1 MNSILFLTISILF
14 FSFANFLRFARW
26 NMLCNS
32 GHLYQSKLDFHTYFV
47 GRILNL
53 LLPLKLGDTIRL
65 FSVKRRQLV
74 LPTLLVLGIERCL
87 DAIFFL
93 ILASVL
99 YIKIQIDGLTL
110 AFVFTIVLVL
120 ISLFSFLRI
129 HLANYSIFRL
139 SLWTLKRIVSRK
151 VAIKSIF
158 YSISITF
165 CIYFATVILSR
176 SAKVESN
183 SFSLLNDQISVK
195 LSFPALKISILFYAI
210 LISCLIPS
218 IVVIL
223 IPNLFQLKKNWN
235 YRNLHQVNIT
245 EIAHFEIRNRRRFA
259 KISIR
264 SNENIVKVFQGGSN
278 AITYLTL
285 GSNGFRVR
293 KSARDN
299 GMETL
304 LSQFKYMQSFGEIPA
319 IPRVEL
325 DQNTNDYF
333 GYGLKYYEEFQTLSE
348 YLNSRSDPSLAFLRL
363 RSNYEEIF
371 TRTLGGDNANLDI
384 YFKVKFERLND
395 LINSNFD
402 GYFVDSIRYRLFKE
416 DIMFVRDSI
425 LKKVAVERLSRSHGD
440 FSASNILFDETSFVY
455 IDLLAPNQHS
465 TVESDWGKLSLSL
478 LIELEERIHLQS
490 IGFEEESIA
499 KLSADGIH
507 LFNILQETLSV
518 FYDCRNISHH
528 VLLHFVRVIPYRV
541 SNPES
546 AKYWFELFHES
557 IAFLRQKHQF

>member
-1 MNSILFLTISILF
+1 
-14 FSFANFLRFARW
+14 
-26 NMLCNS
+26 
-32 GHLYQSKLDFHTYFV
+32 
-47 GRILNL
+47 
-53 LLPLKLGDTIRL
+53 
-65 FSVKRRQLV
+65 
-74 LPTLLVLGIERCL
+74 
-87 DAIFFL
+87 
-93 ILASVL
+93 
-99 YIKIQIDGLTL
+99 
-110 AFVFTIVLVL
+110 
-120 ISLFSFLRI
+120 
-129 HLANYSIFRL
+129 
-139 SLWTLKRIVSRK
+139 
-151 VAIKSIF
+151 
-158 YSISITF
+158 
-165 CIYFATVILSR
+165 
-176 SAKVESN
+176 
-183 SFSLLNDQISVK
+183 
-195 LSFPALKISILFYAI
+195 
-210 LISCLIPS
+210 
-218 IVVIL
+218 L

-371 TRTLGGDNANLDI
+371 TRTLGGDNADLDI

-402 GYFVDSIRYRLFKE
+402 GYFIDSKRYRLFKE

-478 LIELEERIHLQS
+478 LIELEERTHLQS